1 MAKGAISTVETLK
14 STIAN
19 AQGLSLGGLKGE
31 LLGAGLDAIGEATG
45 IDVSGVSGLAFPKG
59 AGGGNLKTLA
69 TAGAVVGAGKLAND
83 YFSSGANF
91 SSFNASSFAAG
102 VRDNLLGADLG
113 RQIGAASAENALS
126 GPEFPEE

>member
-1 MAKGAISTVETLK
+1 
-14 STIAN
+14 
-19 AQGLSLGGLKGE
+19 
-31 LLGAGLDAIGEATG
+31 
-45 IDVSGVSGLAFPKG
+45 VSGLSFPKG

-91 SSFNASSFAAG
+91 SSFAAG
-102 VRDNLLGADLG
+102 VRDNLLGSDLG
-113 RQIGAASAENALS
+113 RQIGAAAAENQLT